1 MISPGHDAAS
11 QIAPCLQNKK
21 AVGICAYGY
30 MRNSSFFVNHIQ
42 FTKQVP
48 VLLGGTVIAEISD
61 GILDGILDGIKTLPA
76 PSMGKKHM
84 L

>member
-1 MISPGHDAAS
+1 MCILKDANRR
-11 QIAPCLQNKK
+11 PE
-21 AVGICAYGY
+21 Y
-30 MRNSSFFVNHIQ
+30 FVNQIQ

-61 GILDGILDGIKTLPA
+61 GIFDGIKTLPA